1 MVATEPH
8 QVAVPPARGCGAT
21 SAKSNGAR
29 DVSNNREET
38 TMSKKSPKK
47 KFFKPPKPIGEMSED
62 ELTAFSRF
70 ILESINKN
78 DDEETPDESR

>member
-1 MVATEPH
+1 
-8 QVAVPPARGCGAT
+8 
-21 SAKSNGAR
+21 
-29 DVSNNREET
+29 
-38 TMSKKSPKK
+38 MSKKSPKK